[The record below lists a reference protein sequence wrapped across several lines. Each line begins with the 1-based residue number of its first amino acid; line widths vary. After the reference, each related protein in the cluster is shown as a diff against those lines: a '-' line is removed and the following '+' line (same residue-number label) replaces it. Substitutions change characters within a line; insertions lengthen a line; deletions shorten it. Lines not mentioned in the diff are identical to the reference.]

1 MYSDKNYKLD
11 LILNNHINFDFG
23 KYFERGWEIFIK
35 NIGLYIAF
43 SAVFIGIFLINSLIA
58 AGIPGGN
65 SILNMITTPPLTA
78 GLYLAIYYS
87 TKSKINFSKFFDGFN
102 YFIPLLIYSVISS
115 IFIFIGVFALVIPA
129 IYLSVAYA
137 FSIFFIVFHKLD
149 FWQAMEYSRKIIT
162 KKWWSFFGLFLVLGL
177 LNAVGAFF
185 MLIGVLFTLPFS
197 YCVIYAAYEDII
209 LNNNIEQ

>member
-1 MYSDKNYKLD
+1 MQSDKNYKLD
-11 LILNNHINFDFG
+11 LILNTQINFDFG

-35 NIGLYIAF
+35 NMAQYIAF
-43 SAVFIGIFLINSLIA
+43 TAIFIGIFLLNSLIA
-58 AGIPGGN
+58 KGIPGGD
-65 SILNMITTPPLTA
+65 SILNMITSPVLTA
-78 GLYLAIYYS
+78 GLYLVIYYS
-87 TKSKINFSKFFDGFN
+87 TKDKINFSQFFDGSN
-102 YFIPLLIYSVISS
+102 YFVPLLIYSVISS
-115 IFIFIGVFALVIPA
+115 IFIIVGIFALVIPG

-137 FSIFFIVFHKLD
+137 FSIFFIIFHKLD

-185 MLIGVLFTLPFS
+185 LLIGVLFTLPFS

-209 LNNNIEQ
+209 INNTIE